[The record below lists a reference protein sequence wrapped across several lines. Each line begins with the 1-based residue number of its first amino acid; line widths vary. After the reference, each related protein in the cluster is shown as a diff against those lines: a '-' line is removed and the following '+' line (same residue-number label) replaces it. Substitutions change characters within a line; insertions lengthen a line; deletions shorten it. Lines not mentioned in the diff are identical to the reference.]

1 MPSIARTG
9 ALLLAV
15 LLLAA
20 GCAANAGASF
30 DPTGACS
37 TDGKIAGAYPDLEAL
52 VPKTYRGAPPETLDS
67 GRNCTPGGLGPL
79 ASLGIDEVRF
89 AGGTWTFGADRA
101 VVLAVFRTTGLDADD
116 LATFFTPTA
125 QTAARTKINSESTPT
140 VAGRPG
146 HRIDTTTSETDQSVI
161 VWPATEPGVVNVV
174 ISSDL
179 PEARIQDA
187 VDAYGGR

>member
-1 MPSIARTG
+1 MPSIARLG
-9 ALLLAV
+9 VLLLAV

-20 GCAANAGASF
+20 GCAASAGASF

-37 TDGKIAGAYPDLEAL
+37 GDGKVAGAYPDIEAL

-67 GRNCTPGGLGPL
+67 GRNCTPSGLGPL

-89 AGGTWTFGADRA
+89 AGGTWTFGGDRA
-101 VVLAVFRTTGLDADD
+101 VVLAVFRATDLDANA

-125 QTAARTKINSESTPT
+125 QTAARTKINGESTPT
-140 VAGRPG
+140 IAGRPG
-146 HRIDTTTSETDQSVI
+146 YRIDTTTSETDQSAI
-161 VWPATEPGVVNVV
+161 IWPATEPGLVNVV

-187 VDAYGGR
+187 IDAYGGR